1 MNLILGALLLLAFPA
16 AAEESELQTDI
27 EIRREME
34 KAESENL
41 ENAAASSE
49 AEAAKGLRYI
59 RALIAASEAG
69 VEAARVELEAVLRDP
84 EELRRNLAADDG
96 DPVERV
102 DAQHEALLMAG
113 QLLTAKADRFLV
125 KASSVPLSVPE
136 EERAK
141 LIAFRS
147 SYNSRNRDSDLRR
160 ALSDAAA
167 AKKRLGVQDLWT
179 NANEAVAALES
190 CVAEV
195 KGAAAQAHQAAVL
208 LDGRGRR
215 AELFAGAR
223 ETLVARGKSLQ
234 ADAQDLEREI
244 EILKANLL
252 LRKADRQITGAATK

>member
-1 MNLILGALLLLAFPA
+1 MNLLLAVLLVAFPA
-16 AAEESELQTDI
+16 AAEEAELLNDI

-34 KAESENL
+34 KAESGNL

-49 AEAAKGLRYI
+49 AEASKGVRYI

-69 VEAARVELEAVLRDP
+69 LEAARVELEAVLRDP
-84 EELRRNLAADDG
+84 EELRRNLAGEEG
-96 DPVERV
+96 DLVERV

-113 QLLTAKADRFLV
+113 QLLTAKVDKFLI

-136 EERAK
+136 EDRAK

-147 SYNSRNRDSDLRR
+147 SYNPRNRESDLRR
-160 ALSDAAA
+160 ARADAAA
-167 AKKRLGVQDLWT
+167 AKKRLGVQDLWA
-179 NANEAVAALES
+179 NATEAVTALES

-195 KGAAAQAHQAAVL
+195 KGAAEQAQQAAAV

-215 AELFAGAR
+215 AELFAGVR

-234 ADAQDLEREI
+234 ADAKDLEREI

-252 LRKADRQITGAATK
+252 LQKADRQITGATTK